1 MTRQVVTVTEETPIE
16 EVVRLMEQH
25 GIKRVPVMRNNVIVG
40 IISRA
45 NLLRGFAHQLDQT
58 ANAKTDDLSIRAQV
72 IDELMKHRWGAR
84 APIDIAVRNGIVELW
99 GPVYDE
105 RVAQALRVAAENVP
119 GVRGVQVTTL
129 PEGAGRNVH

>member
-16 EVVRLMEQH
+16 QVVHLMEQH
-25 GIKRVPVMRNNVIVG
+25 NIKRVPVMRDNAIVG

-45 NLLRGFAHQLDQT
+45 NLLRGFAHQLDQ
-58 ANAKTDDLSIRAQV
+58 AADAKTDDLSIRGQIIA
-72 IDELMKHRWGAR
+72 ELMKHRWGGR
-84 APIDIAVRNGIVELW
+84 APIDIAVRSGIVKLW

-119 GVRGVQVTTL
+119 GVRGVEVTTL
-129 PEGAGRNVH
+129 PEREGAGDT